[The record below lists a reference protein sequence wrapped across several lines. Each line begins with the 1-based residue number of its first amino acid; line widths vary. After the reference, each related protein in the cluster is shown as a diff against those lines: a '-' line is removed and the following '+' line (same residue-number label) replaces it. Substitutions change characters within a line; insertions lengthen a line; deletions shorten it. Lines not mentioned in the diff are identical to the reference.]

1 MLKCNLTENEVNN
14 NLYEWL
20 KDYQQLENRINYL
33 EYQIDKTKMELSRW
47 RSDLSDVRLEANSRG
62 AKVEQVIDKLE
73 SDLAFEI
80 IQKQKLLKLIYTFNG
95 LDQEILRKKYIEG
108 MTLEGISFELNYNYG
123 YIKRRHSDLKRTI
136 QVLDEWVK

>member
-1 MLKCNLTENEVNN
+1 MNN